1 MLQALRQMTRRD
13 LVIAVVAIG
22 WNVATG
28 LVMVVGDRPDWALM
42 MIVPYG
48 FFTMMY
54 CNAAANEK

>member
-28 LVMVVGDRPDWALM
+28 LVMVVGNRPDWALM

-48 FFTMMY
+48 FFTLMY
-54 CNAAANEK
+54 CSAAANEK